1 MKINIAE
8 INFVKVV
15 IGVYTFIYLQPP
27 KKVLENNYS
36 KNAENILENGK
47 GKQKLWVKNQ
57 LFFFSFCLFFFH
69 WQMFIPY
76 GFPPPKFK
84 LFQFNIRRKMQHY
97 LLQYFFVTLLWF
109 LKVLINKTIIFAFYF
124 DWYLP
129 FFMYKND
136 GETDIYRLFK
146 YLILH
151 LKILMSNKLT
161 KKLEC
166 TIAVWCNRTIRILRG
181 DCLNFDY
188 FFWSLISK
196 IQ

>member
-1 MKINIAE
+1 
-8 INFVKVV
+8 
-15 IGVYTFIYLQPP
+15 
-27 KKVLENNYS
+27 
-36 KNAENILENGK
+36 
-47 GKQKLWVKNQ
+47 
-57 LFFFSFCLFFFH
+57 
-69 WQMFIPY
+69 MFIPWSTY
-76 GFPPPKFK
+76 NHLKRSRKITIPKMQKIFSKTEKASKSSELKISYSFSAFVCFSFVLFGFPPPKFK

-129 FFMYKND
+129 FFMYRNN
-136 GETDIYRLFK
+136 GETDIYRLCK

-181 DCLNFDY
+181 DCLNFDC
-188 FFWSLISK
+188 FFWPLISM